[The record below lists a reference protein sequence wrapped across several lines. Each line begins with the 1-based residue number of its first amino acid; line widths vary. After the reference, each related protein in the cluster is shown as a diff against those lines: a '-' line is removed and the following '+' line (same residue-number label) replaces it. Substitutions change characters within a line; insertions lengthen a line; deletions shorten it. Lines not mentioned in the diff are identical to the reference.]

1 MSTDRPM
8 TAASCRVRH
17 ACVIAPRILQATC
30 VVFAFIVSS
39 EASFAQSYPT
49 KPIRVVVPYAP
60 GGATDLTA
68 RLVGQKMQEAMKQNV
83 LVDNR
88 PGAGGVIGADIVAK
102 AAPDGYTVLIAVP
115 AELVILP
122 HLQKMPY
129 DVARDLAAVSLAVVT
144 PLVLVVHPSLPVK
157 SVKEL
162 VAFVKSR
169 PKQLSYASAGTGG
182 VQHLAGELFKITMK
196 LDMTHVPYKGAG
208 PVMPDLIGGHVP
220 MFFSGMP
227 PSMPHVKTGK
237 LRALAVTTT
246 KRSPAAPDIPTMDE
260 AGVPGFDISN
270 WFAYFVPANTPAE
283 VIGRLNV
290 EVNRGLAQAD
300 VKEKLANVGAQSVG
314 TSPAELTTFVR
325 AESEKFEKLIKLS
338 GARGTD

>member
-1 MSTDRPM
+1 MKRLL
-8 TAASCRVRH
+8 AAGAGS
-17 ACVIAPRILQATC
+17 AFVIFSGALP
-30 VVFAFIVSS
+30 
-39 EASFAQSYPT
+39 AQGYPA

-88 PGAGGVIGADIVAK
+88 PGAGGVIGTDIVAK
-102 AAPDGYTVLIAVP
+102 AAPDGYTVLLAVP
-115 AELVILP
+115 AEIAILP

-129 DVARDLAAVSLAVVT
+129 NVARDLAPVSLAAVT
-144 PLVLVVHPSLPVK
+144 PLILVVHPSLPVG

-162 VAFVKSR
+162 IAFARAR
-169 PKQLSYASAGTGG
+169 PGQLSYASAGTGG
-182 VQHLAGELFKITMK
+182 VQHLSGELLKITMK
-196 LDMTHVPYKGAG
+196 LDMAHVPYKGAG

-227 PSMPHVKTGK
+227 PAMPHVKAGK

-246 KRSPAAPDIPTMDE
+246 RRSPAAPDVPTMGE

-270 WFAYFVPANTPAE
+270 WFAYFVPSGTQAE
-283 VIGRLNV
+283 VIARLNL
-290 EVNRGLAQAD
+290 EVNRGLKQPD
-300 VKEKLANVGAQSVG
+300 VREKLANVGAETVG
-314 TSPAELTTFVR
+314 TSPGDLARFVR
-325 AESEKFEKLIKLS
+325 SESDKFARLVKLS
-338 GARGTD
+338 GAKATD

>member
-1 MSTDRPM
+1 MQRLI
-8 TAASCRVRH
+8 AAC
-17 ACVIAPRILQATC
+17 AGC
-30 VVFAFIVSS
+30 AFITFSG
-39 EASFAQSYPT
+39 ALPAQGYPA
-49 KPIRVVVPYAP
+49 KAIRVVVPYAP

-115 AELVILP
+115 AEIAILP

-129 DVARDLAAVSLAVVT
+129 NVARDLAPVSLAAVT
-144 PLVLVVHPSLPVK
+144 PLILVVHPSLPVR

-162 VAFVKSR
+162 IAFAKAR
-169 PKQLSYASAGTGG
+169 PGQLTYASAGTGG
-182 VQHLAGELFKITMK
+182 VQHLSGELLKIAMK
-196 LDMTHVPYKGAG
+196 LDMAHVPYKGAG

-227 PSMPHVKTGK
+227 PAMPHVKAGK

-246 KRSPAAPDIPTMDE
+246 RRSPAAPDVPTMAE

-270 WFAYFVPANTPAE
+270 WFAYFVPSGTQAD
-283 VIGRLNV
+283 VIVRLNS
-290 EVNRGLAQAD
+290 EVNRGLKQPD
-300 VKEKLANVGAQSVG
+300 VREKLASVGAETVG
-314 TSPAELTTFVR
+314 TSPEELARFVR
-325 AESEKFEKLIKLS
+325 SESEKFARLVKLS
-338 GARGTD
+338 GAKGTD

>member
-1 MSTDRPM
+1 MKRLKNLFGACLSCAL
-8 TAASCRVRH
+8 AAFSG
-17 ACVIAPRILQATC
+17 ASSAQA
-30 VVFAFIVSS
+30 
-39 EASFAQSYPT
+39 YPA

-83 LVDNR
+83 VVENR

-102 AAPDGYTVLIAVP
+102 AAPDGYSVLIAVP

-129 DVARDLAAVSLAVVT
+129 NVEKDLAPVSLAAVT

-157 SVKEL
+157 TVKEL
-162 VAFVKSR
+162 VEFIRKR
-169 PKQLSYASAGTGG
+169 PGQLSYASAGTGG
-182 VQHLAGELFKITMK
+182 VQHLSGELLKITMK
-196 LDMTHVPYKGAG
+196 LDMVHVPYKGAG

-227 PSMPHVKTGK
+227 PAMPHVKAGK

-246 KRSPAAPDIPTMDE
+246 RRSPAAPDVPTMGQ

-270 WFAYFVPANTPAE
+270 WFAYFVPAATPAT
-283 VIGRLNV
+283 VIARLNS
-290 EVNRGLAQAD
+290 EVNRGLAQKD
-300 VKEKLANVGAQSVG
+300 VKEKLANVGAEVVG
-314 TSPAELTTFVR
+314 TSPEELAKFVR
-325 AESEKFEKLIKLS
+325 AESEKYARLIKES
-338 GARGTD
+338 GAKGTD

>member
-1 MSTDRPM
+1 M
-8 TAASCRVRH
+8 TRMKRLLAAGASC
-17 ACVIAPRILQATC
+17 AFVIFSGALL
-30 VVFAFIVSS
+30 
-39 EASFAQSYPT
+39 AQGYPA

-88 PGAGGVIGADIVAK
+88 PGAGGVIGTDIVAK

-115 AELVILP
+115 AEIAILP

-129 DVARDLAAVSLAVVT
+129 DVARDLAPVSLAAVT
-144 PLVLVVHPSLPVK
+144 PLILVVHPSLPVR

-162 VAFVKSR
+162 IAFARAR
-169 PKQLSYASAGTGG
+169 PGQLTYASAGTGG
-182 VQHLAGELFKITMK
+182 VQHLSGELLKVTMK
-196 LDMTHVPYKGAG
+196 LDMAHVPYKGAG

-227 PSMPHVKTGK
+227 PAMPHVKAGK

-246 KRSPAAPDIPTMDE
+246 RRSPAAPDVPTMAE

-270 WFAYFVPANTPAE
+270 WFAYFVPSGTPAE
-283 VIGRLNV
+283 VISRLNS
-290 EVNRGLAQAD
+290 EVNRGLKQPD
-300 VKEKLANVGAQSVG
+300 VREKLANVGAETVG
-314 TSPAELTTFVR
+314 TSPEELSKFVR
-325 AESEKFEKLIKLS
+325 SETEKFARLVKLS
-338 GARGTD
+338 GAKGTD